1 MRRRLGSALLA
12 VGLFVG
18 CGGTESEPSSDSL
31 QRQQAPLTQ
40 TDVDVAPE
48 CQGILTFV
56 NVASFQTLDAYLP
69 SDVATNLVTQR
80 ASAPFVTLA
89 DVASVPLVGPA
100 RLEQIGHGAR
110 GEGFIGP
117 SCTGVMDDLAVSADD
132 DARIVALVNTVSSTE
147 LHDIMPYGWNGA
159 TNLLNLRPFSSAY
172 RIAWTSGIGSVG
184 FRNLRNAA
192 TLSRPLEELAGAVN
206 ALPYADARL
215 ARHFDWYELVA
226 GRQYYNLYGMEC
238 FGIDPDLLPQ
248 GTSIRQNLATA
259 AEVRAEV
266 ERTVSWANRYGQLS
280 SSVVSS
286 GLANLDARSAGRSF
300 KGCYIS
306 YANDPWS
313 GNNLAFFVDTVSGFS
328 VLSET
333 YWSE

>member
-1 MRRRLGSALLA
+1 MRRLGSALLA
-12 VGLFVG
+12 VGLFAG
-18 CGGTESEPSSDSL
+18 CGGTESEVSSEPL
-31 QRQQAPLTQ
+31 GRVQAPLTE

-48 CQGILTFV
+48 CQGIITFV
-56 NVASFQTLDAYLP
+56 NVASYPTLDAYLP
-69 SDVATNLVTQR
+69 SDVAQNLVTRR

-89 DVASVPLVGPA
+89 DVAAVPLVGPA
-100 RLEQIGHGAR
+100 RLEQIGYGAR
-110 GEGFIGP
+110 GEGFIGA
-117 SCTGVMDDLAVSADD
+117 SCAGVMDDLAVSADD
-132 DARIVALVNTVSSTE
+132 DARIVALVNSVSSTE

-159 TNLLNLRPFSSAY
+159 TNLLNLRPFTSAY

-192 TLSRPLEELAGAVN
+192 TLSRPFEELSSAVD

-215 ARHFDWYELVA
+215 ARHFDWYELVN
-226 GRQYYNLYGMEC
+226 GRQYYNLYSMEC
-238 FGIDPDLLPQ
+238 FGIDPDILPQ
-248 GTSIRQNLATA
+248 GTTLRQNLATA

-266 ERTVSWANRYGQLS
+266 EGTVSWANRYGQLS
-280 SSVVSS
+280 STVVAS
-286 GLANLDARSAGRSF
+286 GLANLDARTAGRSF